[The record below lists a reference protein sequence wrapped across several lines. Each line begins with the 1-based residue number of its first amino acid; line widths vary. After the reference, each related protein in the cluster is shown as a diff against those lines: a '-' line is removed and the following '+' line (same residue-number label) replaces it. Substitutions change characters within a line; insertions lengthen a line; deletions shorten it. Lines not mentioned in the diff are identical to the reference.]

1 MILLVVD
8 GLVDEHVIDLLDD
21 GHEVDVAAA
30 GAAARGWWPCG

>member
-1 MILLVVD
+1 MVLLVVH

-21 GHEVDVAAA
+21 GHEVDVSAA